1 MKSGGSRK
9 EHVCRIYGLRLE
21 SCWPLP
27 CSNGDG
33 AELAGVEFTEAPE
46 AFFSEASRE
55 VTRGPYGEDWF
66 GYLRLP
72 DGSDYL
78 RWSGLFEF
86 LVSSDGRSIACRS
99 CAGASQEAFHT
110 YLLGQVLSFSL
121 IKHGIEPLHST
132 VVVVDGQAVSFLGDC
147 GCGKSSLGAAFLQS
161 GYKLLT
167 DDLLVLQKEKGQ
179 FLAYPGPPRIKLFPE
194 IARKLLGEQIGG
206 TPMNNDTD
214 KLVIP
219 LDWKGHLAQRD
230 PVPLNSIYMLA
241 PPPECSDSHK
251 IEIRRL
257 SSRQSVI
264 ELVRNTFNTIV
275 ENPNRLRSQFEQ
287 AAQLADNVPVK
298 LLSYPRVLSR
308 LPAVR
313 DAIKQDLAN
322 HVLN

>member
-1 MKSGGSRK
+1 MRFGGSRK

-27 CSNGDG
+27 PGNGNG
-33 AELAGVEFTEAPE
+33 VELAGVEFTEAPE

-55 VTRGPYGEDWF
+55 VTKGPYGEDWF

-78 RWSGLFEF
+78 RWTGLFEF
-86 LVSSDGRSIACRS
+86 MVSSDGKNIACRS

-147 GCGKSSLGAAFLQS
+147 GYGKSSLGAVFLQS
-161 GYKLLT
+161 GFKLLT
-167 DDLLVLQKEKGQ
+167 DDLLVLQKGKGQ

-194 IARKLLGEQIGG
+194 IARILLGEQIGG

-219 LDWKGHLAQRD
+219 LDRNAHLAQRE
-230 PVPLNSIYMLA
+230 PVPLKSMYILA
-241 PPPECSDSHK
+241 PPPERPDDQRV
-251 IEIRRL
+251 EIRQL
-257 SSRQSVI
+257 SPSQSVI
-264 ELVRNTFNTIV
+264 ELVSNTFNTIV
-275 ENPNRLRSQFEQ
+275 ENPDRLRRQFELTT
-287 AAQLADNVPVK
+287 QLADSIPVK
-298 LLSYPRVLSR
+298 LLSYPRVLPGLLDVR
-308 LPAVR
+308 EAVR
-313 DAIKQDLAN
+313 QDLACDM
-322 HVLN
+322 LN